1 MLFDMLQEREAAMTS
16 DRAVYTAVS
25 DALWL
30 QRDALHTLLYRLVC
44 ERLVL
49 TAREGRWLAR
59 ADDEARAAVDQL
71 RGGEVLRAA
80 EAEELARILALP
92 PGASLG
98 ELAAASPEPWRTMLG
113 DHRSALRRLA
123 SDVEN
128 VADEVAR
135 LAQAGAGGWH
145 DPAIDVA
152 YQAAR
157 QTAGTIR
164 QLSLA
169 ELLR

>member
-1 MLFDMLQEREAAMTS
+1 MLFDMLQEREAVMTS
-16 DRAVYTAVS
+16 ERAVYTALS
-25 DALWL
+25 DTLWL
-30 QRDALHTLLYRLVC
+30 QRDALDTLLYRLVC

-49 TAREGRWLAR
+49 AAREGRWLAR
-59 ADDEARAAVDQL
+59 ADDETRAAVDRL

-80 EAEELARILALP
+80 EAEELTRILALP
-92 PGASLG
+92 GDATLR

-113 DHRSALRRLA
+113 DHRSALRRLT
-123 SDVEN
+123 SEVESM
-128 VADEVAR
+128 ADEVAR
-135 LAQAGAGGWH
+135 LAQLGAGGWH

-157 QTAGTIR
+157 ETAGTIR